1 MIALSANNILLM
13 NTFSGEYNEED
24 RVNDFVV
31 GAREIDNMY
40 WHLNLNGFY
49 FVDTFDCCSVY

>member
-1 MIALSANNILLM
+1 MIALSANNIFM

-31 GAREIDNMY
+31 GAREIDN
-40 WHLNLNGFY
+40 L
-49 FVDTFDCCSVY
+49 